1 MESQIQTDLECY
13 YKNKNVLI
21 VVEEKEEEIYT
32 VNVVLFDNVK
42 LSRDIK
48 IDSNENYMSNICVII
63 KVINNMIINY
73 FRNNDM
79 YRMSITEK

>member
-1 MESQIQTDLECY
+1 MESQIQTDLEYY

-32 VNVVLFDNVK
+32 VNVILFDNVK

>member
-1 MESQIQTDLECY
+1 MESQIQTDLEYY